1 MDRRLLKRIVWL
13 VVPAI
18 IEYSLQVLTNYAD
31 YIMVGRLG
39 VTASAAIGITTEI
52 TYLLKGAVNALGIGV
67 LAYIASAVGAR
78 KTDKI
83 RTASLQAVY
92 TSVTVGAVLTVITLA
107 ISPFVP
113 RLMGADEEIA
123 GIASGYFAIANAPFI
138 FISLNMVLGYA
149 LKASGDMKTPLFING
164 AVNILNILFNYLLI
178 YPTRDVIVFGRAVRT
193 LGAGLGVSGAALG
206 TAVSTAIGGVLMFVG
221 FMRNEAISPKDEKRL
236 IDKAVIREF
245 VRVGVPSMLTRLTNN
260 TGRVVFTGIVAHL
273 GTIMYSA
280 HTISFTAES
289 AFNIPS
295 LGMMSAVAAMAG
307 TVKGEGDIK
316 KLNRL
321 TQTLCIL
328 GAGVMLIMSC
338 LMFLLSDRMFTLFTT
353 DPEVLEICPRLLR
366 IVAVNEPI
374 LIIAFIFESVFNGIG
389 KTKLPFVAGTVSQWT
404 FRVAG
409 AWVCINLF
417 GLTVEAAWYCLITDN
432 IIRCVILGAEY
443 VLLNKK
449 LIPQSQ

>member
-1 MDRRLLKRIVWL
+1 MDREMLKKIVRL

-31 YIMVGRLG
+31 YIMVGSLG

-67 LAYIASAVGAR
+67 LAYISAAIGAR

-83 RTASLQAVY
+83 KTASVQAVY
-92 TSVTVGAVLTVITLA
+92 TSVAVGIVLTVISLA

-113 RLMGADEEIA
+113 CWMGAEEDIA
-123 GIASGYFAIANAPFI
+123 GLASGYFAIANAPFI

-164 AVNILNILFNYLLI
+164 AVNILNIIFNYLLI
-178 YPTRDVIVFGRAVRT
+178 YPTRDIVVFGRTVRMV
-193 LGAGLGVSGAALG
+193 GAGLGVYGAALG
-206 TAVSTAIGGVLMFVG
+206 TAVSTAIGGVLMLVG
-221 FMRNEAISPKDEKRL
+221 FMRNGSISPKGEKRL
-236 IDKAVIREF
+236 LDRDIIREF
-245 VRVGVPSMLTRLTNN
+245 VRVGIPSMLTRLTNN

-273 GTIMYSA
+273 GTVMYSA

-295 LGMMSAVAAMAG
+295 IGMMSAVAAMAG

-321 TQTLCIL
+321 TKTLCIL
-328 GAGVMLIMSC
+328 GAGVMAVMSC
-338 LMFLLSDRMFTLFTT
+338 LMFALSDRMFTLFTS
-353 DPEVLEICPRLLR
+353 DSEVLEICPKLLR
-366 IVAVNEPI
+366 IVAFNEPI
-374 LIIAFIFESVFNGIG
+374 LIIAFIIESVFNGIG
-389 KTKLPFVAGTVSQWT
+389 KTKLPFIAGTISQWT
-404 FRVAG
+404 FRVGG
-409 AWVCINLF
+409 AWVCLNIF

-432 IIRCVILGAEY
+432 FVRCIILSAEY
-443 VLLNKK
+443 IALNKK
-449 LIPQSQ
+449 LI